1 MTKIIKKSS
10 TTVPAISV
18 SRRNL
23 FKLGIV
29 SGIAIPLAALA
40 QPPDRARPQ
49 AGDTLVFE
57 EGPHQGEAVTSG
69 LLELEQ
75 RPLAALA
82 RDPQTNVLRSGSRLN
97 RVVVLKVDATKLEPR
112 YRRYAA
118 DGVIAYSIVCTHT
131 GCDVTKWDAGL
142 LLMACP
148 CHESQFDIYAGGKV
162 VGGPAPRP
170 LAMLPLKLEDG
181 VVKVAAAFAGKVGFT
196 QQF

>member
-1 MTKIIKKSS
+1 MTKKTKTASITESK
-10 TTVPAISV
+10 ISV
-18 SRRNL
+18 GRRNL

-29 SGIAIPLAALA
+29 SGIAIPMSALA
-40 QPPDRARPQ
+40 QGPERARPQ
-49 AGDTLVFE
+49 AGDSLVFE
-57 EGPHQGEAVTSG
+57 EGDHQGKVVTAE

-75 RPLAALA
+75 QPIAALA

-142 LLMACP
+142 LRMACP

-181 VVKVAAAFAGKVGFT
+181 AVKVAAAFAGKVGFT